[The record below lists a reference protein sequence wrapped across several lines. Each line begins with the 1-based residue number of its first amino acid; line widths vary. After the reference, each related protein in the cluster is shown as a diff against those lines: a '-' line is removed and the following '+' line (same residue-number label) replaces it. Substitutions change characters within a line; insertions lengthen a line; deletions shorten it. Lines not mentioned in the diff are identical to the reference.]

1 MSFIT
6 AEAAKNV
13 SNEYRDIA
21 VANEAD
27 ELKEMIDAATEKGEF
42 CIILD
47 SIMQENEDALLDVGY
62 KVLHLEYC
70 IEVNWE
76 QGGTEREHDDPE
88 DCDNCAI

>member
-1 MSFIT
+1 MSFVT
-6 AEAAKNV
+6 AEVAKNT
-13 SNEYRDIA
+13 SNVYRNIA
-21 VANEAD
+21 VANEAT
-27 ELKEMIDAATEKGEF
+27 ELEEMISEATQKGEF

>member
-1 MSFIT
+1 MFFMT
-6 AEAAKNV
+6 AEDAKTI

-42 CIILD
+42 YIVLN

-76 QGGTEREHDDPE
+76 QGGTEREHDDPDE
-88 DCDNCAI
+88 CGNCAI